1 MISAETIIDFLG
13 IWGTIGL
20 TTAVI
25 FLTVGIDRIDDDAR
39 GAYVFRILLIPGII
53 LIWPMVL
60 LRWITL
66 ELGRDQPHSRHQPPR
81 DAHLTVWAVLAVMI
95 ILVFSSAILFRSEV
109 PTNFIPTKISSN
121 TVVE

>member
-1 MISAETIIDFLG
+1 MISAETIIDFLE

-66 ELGRDQPHSRHQPPR
+66 ELGSDHPHSRHQPPR
-81 DAHLTVWAVLAVMI
+81 NAHLTMWAVLAVII
-95 ILVFSSAILFRSEV
+95 ILVFSLAIFFRSEA

-121 TVVE
+121 TVAE